1 MNQPNARLRHV
12 VIAAADRL
20 ALPITM
26 VQAEA
31 LADEIDKNFV
41 PPATAPVLTA
51 GQMGVLLGIARGEKV
66 VETALRLYLLPHTVK
81 SQRRHLYRRLG
92 VGSATAAFARA
103 RACGLLPDG
112 GAW

>member
-26 VQAEA
+26 TQAEA
-31 LADEIDKNFV
+31 LADEIDKHFV
-41 PPATAPVLTA
+41 PPADAPVLTR

-66 VETALRLYLLPHTVK
+66 AETAERLCLSPHTVK
-81 SQRRHLYRRLG
+81 SHRSSLYKRLEVSSG
-92 VGSATAAFARA
+92 GAAVSRA
-103 RACGLLPDG
+103 VACGLLDG
-112 GAW
+112 GEW

>member
-1 MNQPNARLRHV
+1 MSDTHDRLRHV

-26 VQAEA
+26 AQAEA

-51 GQMGVLLGIARGEKV
+51 GQMSVLLGIARGETV
-66 VETALRLYLLPHTVK
+66 AETALRLYLSPDTVK

-92 VGSATAAFARA
+92 VGSPAATLARA
-103 RACGLLPDG
+103 RAFGLLSDG